1 METYH
6 NRHAVVV
13 GKAFQ
18 NNAAT
23 KYNKIKTAKE
33 IGHLKRRVVTPE
45 NELLKDI
52 SFIMQKSF

>member
-1 METYH
+1 M
-6 NRHAVVV
+6 V

-23 KYNKIKTAKE
+23 QYNKIKAAKE
-33 IGHLKRRVVTPE
+33 IGHLKRRVVTLE

-52 SFIMQKSF
+52 